1 MARQRKWQFP
11 WRAFLCWIQGDALC
25 RNQNQSLCGGNIH
38 LIAFYNAPAKSP
50 SPYVPKLLFVQNWNH
65 SLCKNKPSFSIGCH
79 LVGQNL
85 YFRVHLM
92 MNYIKKL
99 NRNSISNVDNIL
111 TLMKY
116 LMKIGSQG
124 TEFTHRGS
132 VWDDV
137 GWINKSFP
145 KATVNTGKVSC
156 ALLSVT
162 VRHPCCLGG
171 SHSQDSEILQH
182 VLEVQGH
189 YSYGNKWL
197 EAIQRADTAF

>member
-1 MARQRKWQFP
+1 MISLILSFNKTPSRTMARQRKWQFP

-137 GWINKSFP
+137 GWMQIRVFQRP
-145 KATVNTGKVSC
+145 LWIPERCPV
-156 ALLSVT
+156 L
-162 VRHPCCLGG
+162 CC
-171 SHSQDSEILQH
+171 
-182 VLEVQGH
+182 
-189 YSYGNKWL
+189 
-197 EAIQRADTAF
+197 